1 MNEPSIELIKALKTL
16 REEIPLEQFNNILSG
31 LGIDSNNFEERIKG
45 LEREYE
51 FISNLYICNLC
62 KEIIPIDEEFTTNIK
77 EKSCDAIVILKNDEK
92 ILVEVKTTLKD
103 NYKISQGNFRNKVEW
118 ANRIGYK
125 LYFAINIFNF
135 WGLYSAEQVKEW
147 NCKVGIDN
155 IQESLLSKVFGTLYY
170 VSTNKIRFV
179 STYIGNTT
187 CDNLG
192 IKDGE
197 TNSNLI
203 KEEFYVNDIKVKEVT
218 PYNSNELP
226 LVLLSSEI
234 RSRCNRENKKINE
247 FETRTIYELN
257 NVNIFCSFDLITTTI
272 SEMEG
277 PTLKYKYNSFLKMIS
292 KNENRD
298 KINIWLKELIK
309 TLKME
314 PFILLP
320 TSMNN
325 KLKCK

>member
-1 MNEPSIELIKALKTL
+1 MLPFVAT
-16 REEIPLEQFNNILSG
+16 ILYR
-31 LGIDSNNFEERIKG
+31 DTPFMKM
-45 LEREYE
+45 
-51 FISNLYICNLC
+51 
-62 KEIIPIDEEFTTNIK
+62 
-77 EKSCDAIVILKNDEK
+77 
-92 ILVEVKTTLKD
+92 
-103 NYKISQGNFRNKVEW
+103 
-118 ANRIGYK
+118 
-125 LYFAINIFNF
+125 
-135 WGLYSAEQVKEW
+135 
-147 NCKVGIDN
+147 
-155 IQESLLSKVFGTLYY
+155 
-170 VSTNKIRFV
+170 
-179 STYIGNTT
+179 NTT
-187 CDNLG
+187 HFHNW
-192 IKDGE
+192 I
-197 TNSNLI
+197 
-203 KEEFYVNDIKVKEVT
+203 F
-218 PYNSNELP
+218 
-226 LVLLSSEI
+226 
-234 RSRCNRENKKINE
+234 KKINE